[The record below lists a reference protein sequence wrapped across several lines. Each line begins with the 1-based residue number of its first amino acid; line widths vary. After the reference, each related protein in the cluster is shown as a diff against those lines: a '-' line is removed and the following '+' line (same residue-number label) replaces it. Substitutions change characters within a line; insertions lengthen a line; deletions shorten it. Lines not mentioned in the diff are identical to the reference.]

1 MVAFCWKTESGGHY
15 LLDKSCLK
23 VVFCWKSRVWWSL
36 FVGKAESGGRFF
48 VGKAESG
55 GRFLL
60 LEIRLSLVV

>member
-1 MVAFCWKTESGGHY
+1 M
-15 LLDKSCLK
+15 

-55 GRFLL
+55 GRFF
-60 LEIRLSLVV
+60 VVGNPTESGGVM